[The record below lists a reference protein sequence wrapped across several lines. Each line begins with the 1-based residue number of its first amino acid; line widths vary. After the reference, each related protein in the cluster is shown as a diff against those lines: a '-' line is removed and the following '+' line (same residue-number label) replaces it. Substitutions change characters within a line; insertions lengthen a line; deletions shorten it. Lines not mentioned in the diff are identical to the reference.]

1 MSVLQTQLNSRS
13 ADFLANAAALQTV
26 VDDLRVQLKK
36 SAAGGGEKAKA
47 KQKNVYKASTTPKS
61 MGLGGRIFLDL
72 SKVTVSRS
80 DGSNFELKKKWWK
93 IMVDQAT

>member
-47 KQKNVYKASTTPKS
+47 KHVARGSCHRANACKCCSTLAHP
-61 MGLGGRIFLDL
+61 F
-72 SKVTVSRS
+72 
-80 DGSNFELKKKWWK
+80 
-93 IMVDQAT
+93 